1 MAPDASFLYSG
12 NVISLLS
19 FLVKESKI
27 VLDKNDE
34 VIAGSA
40 LVIDGEIT
48 NEFVKTEINQG

>member
-34 VIAGSA
+34 VISGSA
-40 LVIDGEIT
+40 LIIDGQIT
-48 NEFVKTEINQG
+48 NEFVKTEMTQG

>member
-1 MAPDASFLYSG
+1 
-12 NVISLLS
+12 
-19 FLVKESKI
+19 VKESKI